1 MEFDCREPLG
11 DKLELYL
18 NDNLGEM
25 CNELYNNGIIFEY
38 QFERLISM
46 VCKNNA
52 SQIVELLSKRTKLEI
67 RYGYDDQTCNFMFYD
82 ENRYTRNEAIK
93 KSISYQ
99 KSQGNY

>member
-1 MEFDCREPLG
+1 MEFDCRKPLG

-18 NDNLGEM
+18 NDNLEEM

-52 SQIVELLSKRTKLEI
+52 PQIVELLSKRTELEI
-67 RYGYDDQTCNFMFYD
+67 RYGYDDQTKNFMFYD
-82 ENRYTRNEAIK
+82 ENRYTMKEAIE
-93 KSISYQ
+93 KSILYQ